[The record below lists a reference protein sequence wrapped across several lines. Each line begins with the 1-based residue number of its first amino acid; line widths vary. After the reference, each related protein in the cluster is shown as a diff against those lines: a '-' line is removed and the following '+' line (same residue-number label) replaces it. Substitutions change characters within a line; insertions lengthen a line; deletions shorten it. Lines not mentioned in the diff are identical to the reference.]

1 MTQTKRRKE
10 KRVKDQ
16 RVMKRKNR
24 NEIGVNLTVN
34 MTLTKR
40 IGEKGKQ
47 ESPSW
52 KVLIEKARMMKTSMN
67 TWRGCSRVMG
77 DIRDFQ
83 VSKGDHL
90 HRKNIFYIIG

>member
-1 MTQTKRRKE
+1 MDYYNSGKE
-10 KRVKDQ
+10 LIESFILQ
-16 RVMKRKNR
+16 
-24 NEIGVNLTVN
+24 
-34 MTLTKR
+34 
-40 IGEKGKQ
+40 GKQ

>member
-40 IGEKGKQ
+40 IGEK
-47 ESPSW
+47 
-52 KVLIEKARMMKTSMN
+52 V
-67 TWRGCSRVMG
+67 
-77 DIRDFQ
+77 
-83 VSKGDHL
+83 
-90 HRKNIFYIIG
+90 